1 VPAGEARISAPALLS
16 TEERSQYAENQLE
29 QDPSSGRELTPSVLW
44 SMLNR
49 IFGTHSHRSLAAY
62 RISGF
67 PTAEHFETSAMPS
80 QDGLRLNHLG
90 RTKKA
95 RPEPRHPGEQGAVTV
110 AQSTTRRRPPQCD
123 VELMTEKQILSFKPA
138 PRLE

>member
-1 VPAGEARISAPALLS
+1 MFWKNSNGGSCPYRTSNPETFVAQSLTAAYSVHTAI
-16 TEERSQYAENQLE
+16 
-29 QDPSSGRELTPSVLW
+29 DPWPP
-44 SMLNR
+44 
-49 IFGTHSHRSLAAY
+49 Y

-80 QDGLRLNHLG
+80 QDGLRLNHLV

-95 RPEPRHPGEQGAVTV
+95 RPEPRHPGEQGAVTF